1 MKKFVIRVGLLLA
14 ASLGIMLYLPVPA
27 EAKTADTFKEGVY
40 AEEVSLGGMTMDEAK
55 AAIEAY
61 IDSLEAVE
69 ITLVLADAQEVPVT
83 AGDFGICWSN
93 PEILEDAIRLGTDG
107 NIVERYKAMEDLAC
121 ENKIYPIEL
130 DFEIT
135 DIDAVLAEKCSD
147 FDREAID
154 YELIRENGA
163 FQIIEGQTGYFLDV
177 ENSIDTIYAYMNE
190 QWNREEASIALNV
203 VITEPR
209 GSVDELS
216 RVTDVLGTFTT
227 SYSTSG
233 SSRSANVE
241 NGTDLINGALL
252 YPGDEFSTY
261 EEVSPFT
268 KGNGY
273 HMAGSYVNGK
283 VVDSLGG
290 GICQVSTTLYNAV
303 LLAELEVTE
312 RHNHSMIVNYVDASA
327 DAAIAESSGKDFR
340 FVNNT
345 DYPIYVEGITTSNK
359 KITFNIYG
367 VETRPEGRTV
377 EYVSEVLETIYPQ
390 TDALYPDAGQQIGYI
405 KVSSAHIGY
414 KAKLWKVV
422 KEDGVEVS
430 RELVNSSSYKMSPR
444 SAVVGVAT
452 ADPVAYNEIMAA
464 IGTNSIDHVKNV
476 IALLVP
482 PATDANAVP
491 AQ

>member
-1 MKKFVIRVGLLLA
+1 MKKFVRRVGLLLA
-14 ASLGIMLYLPVPA
+14 VSLGIVLYSPVSA

-40 AEEVSLGGMTMDEAK
+40 AEEISLGGMTVDEAK

-61 IDSLEAVE
+61 MDALKATE
-69 ITLVLADAQEVPVT
+69 ITLVLADAQEVSAT
-83 AGDFGICWSN
+83 AGDFGVYWSN
-93 PEILEDAIRLGTDG
+93 PEILEVAIGLGTEG
-107 NIVERYKAMEDLAC
+107 NIVERYKAMEDLAR
-121 ENKIYPIEL
+121 ENKVYPIEL

-135 DIDAVLAEKCSD
+135 DIDTILAEKCSD
-147 FDREAID
+147 FDREAVD

-177 ENSIDTIYAYMNE
+177 ENSIDTIYAYMTE
-190 QWNREEASIALNV
+190 QWNREAAAIALNV
-203 VITEPR
+203 VVTEPR
-209 GSVDELS
+209 GSEEELS
-216 RVTDVLGTFTT
+216 RVKDVLGTFTT

-233 SSRSANVE
+233 SSRSANVV
-241 NGTDLINGALL
+241 NGTDLIDGALL

-261 EEVSPFT
+261 EAVAPFS
-268 KGNGY
+268 KANGY
-273 HMAGSYVNGK
+273 YMAGSYLNGK

-345 DYPIYVEGITTSNK
+345 DYPIYIEGITTSNK
-359 KITFNIYG
+359 KVTFNIYG
-367 VETRPEGRTV
+367 VETRSEGRTV
-377 EYVSEVLETIYPQ
+377 EYDSEVLETIYPQ
-390 TDALYPDAGQQIGYI
+390 TDALYPDAGQPIGYI
-405 KVSSAHIGY
+405 SVSSAHIGY

-476 IALLVP
+476 IALLTA
-482 PATDANAVP
+482 PAADANAEP